1 MKIALAIFVK
11 TPGYSEVK
19 TRLAA
24 SIGRLRAHEFY
35 LRSIKAIE
43 SVALE
48 LKNSSVEIEPI
59 WALAES
65 ESLDHPL
72 WEKLDRIYQG
82 EGDLG
87 QRLSCIHDQLFNRF
101 DIVYFIGADSPHLS
115 VTFLKNSILNFLNER
130 SSSFQL
136 GEAFD
141 GGFYILGMKIKIPS
155 SVWTSI
161 TYSSDT
167 TSMQLKD
174 KILNFGTIDEIK
186 KEFDVD
192 IYKDL
197 LHYKED
203 NFEIINATNEQ
214 VELIK
219 WVKTNF

>member
-1 MKIALAIFVK
+1 LKIALAIFVK
-11 TPGYSEVK
+11 TPGYSDVK

-24 SIGRLRAHEFY
+24 SIGRVRAEEFY
-35 LRSIKAIE
+35 LHSIKAIE

-48 LKNSSVEIEPI
+48 LKNSSNGIEPI

-65 ESLDHPL
+65 ESLHHPL

-115 VTFLKNSILNFLNER
+115 VTFLKNSILDFSQER

-136 GEAFD
+136 GEALD
-141 GGFYILGMKIKIPS
+141 GGFYLLGMKSKIPS

-167 TSMQLKD
+167 TSKQLKE
-174 KILNFGTIDEIK
+174 KILNIGAIAEIK

-192 IYKDL
+192 IYEDL
-197 LHYKED
+197 LHYKEN
-203 NFEIINATNEQ
+203 NFEIIDATNEQ
-214 VELIK
+214 IELIK
-219 WVKTNF
+219 WLKTNF

>member
-11 TPGYSEVK
+11 TPGYSDVK

-24 SIGRLRAHEFY
+24 SIGRVRAEEFY
-35 LRSIKAIE
+35 LHSIKAIE

-48 LKNSSVEIEPI
+48 LKNSSTGIEPI

-65 ESLDHPL
+65 ESLHHPL

-115 VTFLKNSILNFLNER
+115 VTFLKNSILDFSQER

-136 GEAFD
+136 GEALD
-141 GGFYILGMKIKIPS
+141 GGFYLLGMKSKIPS
-155 SVWTSI
+155 RVWTSI

-167 TSMQLKD
+167 TSKQLKE
-174 KILNFGTIDEIK
+174 KILNIGAIAEIK

-192 IYKDL
+192 IYEDL
-197 LHYKED
+197 LHYKEN
-203 NFEIINATNEQ
+203 NFEIIDATNEQ
-214 VELIK
+214 IELIK
-219 WVKTNF
+219 WLKTNF